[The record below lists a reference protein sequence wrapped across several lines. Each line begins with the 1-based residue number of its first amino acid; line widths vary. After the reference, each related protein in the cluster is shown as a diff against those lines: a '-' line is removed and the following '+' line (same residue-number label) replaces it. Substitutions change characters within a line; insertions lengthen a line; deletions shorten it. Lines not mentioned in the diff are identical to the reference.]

1 MTEQHSIVVV
11 GGTSGIGRALAERH
25 AQRGDNVIITGRDQE
40 RTSAIASDIGE
51 RVKGLAL
58 DLAEP
63 ATIAERLSEIDR
75 VDSLVISAIDR
86 DHNVVREY
94 DIVSAQRLVTL
105 KLVGYT
111 EVIHALL
118 PVISTDGSVVL
129 FGGMAKERAYPGST
143 TVTTV
148 NGGINTMIHSLAVE
162 LAPIRFNAIHPGI
175 VGDSPF
181 WAEKMQ
187 AIEMVKQRT
196 PGGRLVTMEDVI
208 GAVDFLLANNGVNGV
223 NLTVDRGW
231 MLM

>member
-1 MTEQHSIVVV
+1 MTEQHSIVVI

-25 AQRGDNVIITGRDQE
+25 AQGSDNVVITGRDQE

-51 RVKGLAL
+51 GVKGLAL

-63 ATIAERLSEIDR
+63 ATIAERLSGIDR

-94 DIVSAQRLVTL
+94 NFESAQRLVTL

-118 PVISTDGSVVL
+118 PRISADGSVVL

-148 NGGINTMIHSLAVE
+148 NGGITSMIHSLAVE

-208 GAVDFLLANNGVNGV
+208 GAVDFLLANKGVNGV
-223 NLTVDRGW
+223 NLTVDKGW

>member
-1 MTEQHSIVVV
+1 MTGQHSIVVV
-11 GGTSGIGRALAERH
+11 GGTSGIGRVLAERH

-58 DLAEP
+58 DLAKP
-63 ATIAERLSEIDR
+63 ATIAERLSGIDR
-75 VDSLVISAIDR
+75 VDSLVISAIER

-94 DIVSAQRLVTL
+94 NFESAQHLVTL

-118 PVISTDGSVVL
+118 PRISTDGSVVL

-148 NGGINTMIHSLAVE
+148 NGGINTMIHALAVE

-181 WAEKMQ
+181 WAEKTQ

-208 GAVDFLLANNGVNGV
+208 GAVDFLLTNKGVNGV
-223 NLTVDRGW
+223 NLTVDGGW
-231 MLM
+231 ILM